1 MESEESQIKKP
12 DVREERIRAITKRY
26 YSQPKVEKALV
37 DFASHR
43 EVVPRYF
50 EGFGKRPDM
59 IQYPSDIMG
68 LANKGATSLHCS
80 EEHWTDPLQLSSE
93 ITTEEMNALR
103 AGWDLLIDIDS
114 PFLDCSKI
122 AAKLL
127 IEALE
132 YHGIKNYGI
141 KFSGS
146 KGLHIIVSW
155 RAFPQIYEGKRTA
168 EMFPAWPRAISS
180 YLMSLIRKGYNEK
193 VGKEFSV
200 GEITSR
206 TSLTEEDLKSM
217 QCTKCGS
224 SVTKGKIVK
233 FKCSVCGMEA
243 ERRDY
248 KVTKRQLNCLDNKC
262 PGNLEVVHE
271 EEYEFCPIC
280 KDPEHPNIPLRADRY
295 PEYFEKTRGIN
306 AEKIA
311 ALDLVLVAPR
321 HLFRMPYSLHE
332 KTALASVVLK
342 KEEID
347 KFSPRDAD
355 PMKVEIRE
363 FMPEN
368 EREEATKLLERALQ
382 WQREHDEMSSKRD
395 EQKYSQ
401 MKMKGEGF
409 GEIKREEIKD
419 SMFPGPIKKLLK
431 GLADG
436 KKRGL
441 FVLLTFLKSIN
452 YSPEEIAKIVKE
464 WNEKNTPPLREGYIK
479 SQLDWLFRQT
489 KKILP
494 PNYSNKNYYADL
506 GILDGKMDTKNPVG
520 DVARAVRKGKREF

>member
-1 MESEESQIKKP
+1 METKEA
-12 DVREERIRAITKRY
+12 RIRAITKLY
-26 YSQPKVEKALV
+26 YSQPKIQKAIL
-37 DFASHR
+37 DFADKR

-59 IQYPSDIMG
+59 IQYPSDIQG
-68 LANKGATSLHCS
+68 LVNKGATSIHCS
-80 EEHWTDPLQLSSE
+80 EEHWLDTLQLSSE
-93 ITTEEMNALR
+93 ITTEEMNSLR
-103 AGWDLLIDIDS
+103 VGWDLLIDIDS

-132 YHGIKNYGI
+132 HHGIKNYGI

-146 KGLHIIVSW
+146 KGLHIIVGW
-155 RAFPQIYEGKRTA
+155 KAFPQIFEGKRTV

-180 YLMSLIRKGYNEK
+180 YLMNLIRREYNK
-193 VGKEFSV
+193 QVGEEFSV
-200 GEITSR
+200 EEITKR

-217 QCTKCGS
+217 TCLKCGS
-224 SVTKGKIVK
+224 AVSKGKIVD
-233 FKCSVCGMEA
+233 FKCSVCGLEA

-248 KVTKRQLNCLDNKC
+248 KPTKRELNCLNNKC
-262 PGNLEVVHE
+262 PGSLEVVKQ
-271 EEYEFCPIC
+271 EEYEFCPLC
-280 KDPEHPNIPLRADRY
+280 KDPENPKIPLRANKY

-332 KTALASVVLK
+332 KTSLASVVLK
-342 KEEID
+342 KEEIEN
-347 KFSPRDAD
+347 FTPRDAD
-355 PMKVEIRE
+355 PMKVEVRN

-368 EREEATKLLERALQ
+368 EKDEAKKLLEKALN
-382 WQREHDEMSSKRD
+382 WQKEQDEINNKRD

-401 MKMKGEGF
+401 VKMKGGGF
-409 GEIKREEIKD
+409 QEINRELINDK
-419 SMFPGPIKKLLK
+419 MFPDPIKKLLK
-431 GLADG
+431 GLTDG

-452 YSPEEIAKIVKE
+452 YSPEEISNIVKD
-464 WNEKNTPPLREGYIK
+464 WNSKNNPPLRDGYVK
-479 SQLDWLFRQT
+479 SQLDWHFKQT

-494 PNYSNKNYYADL
+494 PNYDNKNYYADL
-506 GILDGKMDTKNPVG
+506 GLLDGKQETKNPIA
-520 DVARAVRKGKREF
+520 DLTRALRKNKR